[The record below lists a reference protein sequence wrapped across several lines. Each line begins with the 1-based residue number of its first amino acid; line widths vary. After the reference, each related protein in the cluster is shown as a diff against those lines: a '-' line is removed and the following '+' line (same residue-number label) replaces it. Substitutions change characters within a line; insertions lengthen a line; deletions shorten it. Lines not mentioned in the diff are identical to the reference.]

1 MTMVSAQFPVSLRDE
16 IARNAQAYDRSLSQ
30 PCARRRGS
38 TWRRLFNEGPPPP
51 RKPRTC
57 HDGSRRRPRERCGRP
72 CGRPPGERRM
82 TYLIA
87 TSTFLDPTD
96 NQPVIAGATVV
107 APEAAVVRL
116 HPERFR
122 PIERG
127 NLGMPG
133 GGLER
138 VGGVT
143 GFQPGGDQ
151 ASPPGRRPGSRGRGL
166 AVRPVPAPSRRRLD
180 RGGSR
185 HPLDRT
191 IRHPRRGL
199 SERSLGGDGGGSQR
213 GLSAPCTCS
222 VIGTHTQSPARSC
235 PACRTRK
242 PGRARWIRSPGTPT
256 SRCWSRPPR
265 SWVG

>member
-1 MTMVSAQFPVSLRDE
+1 MVSAQFPVSLRDE

-122 PIERG
+122 PDRAGELGDAGRRARARRRRDRVPTGRG
-127 NLGMPG
+127 SGEPTG
-133 GGLER
+133 TPARRSRPR
-138 VGGVT
+138 VGCSAST
-143 GFQPGGDQ
+143 G
-151 ASPPGRRPGSRGRGL
+151 
-166 AVRPVPAPSRRRLD
+166 PSLRRLD

-199 SERSLGGDGGGSQR
+199 SERSLGGDGGGSHR

-242 PGRARWIRSPGTPT
+242 PGRARWIRSPGTPA

>member
-143 GFQPGGDQ
+143 GFHRAGIRQ
-151 ASPPGRRPGSRGRGL
+151 R
-166 AVRPVPAPSRRRLD
+166 APSRKRPVKPSVELREHYVD
-180 RGGSR
+180 YRV
-185 HPLDRT
+185 
-191 IRHPRRGL
+191 
-199 SERSLGGDGGGSQR
+199 SLGTSAREAILTEIEPTGTPARKSRPRVGCSASTGPEPTATGQR
-213 GLSAPCTCS
+213 WLSP
-222 VIGTHTQSPARSC
+222 PARSND
-235 PACRTRK
+235 PA
-242 PGRARWIRSPGTPT
+242 PAARSI
-256 SRCWSRPPR
+256 
-265 SWVG
+265 